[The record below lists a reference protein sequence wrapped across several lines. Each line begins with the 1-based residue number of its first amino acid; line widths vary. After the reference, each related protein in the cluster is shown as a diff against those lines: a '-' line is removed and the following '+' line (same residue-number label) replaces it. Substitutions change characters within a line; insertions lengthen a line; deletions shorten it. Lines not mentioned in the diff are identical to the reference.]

1 MDTTELASAY
11 LRALANADVE
21 EMLGLFTEDGVVH
34 SPLYGHQQAA
44 DFYPRLFG
52 DTSEAGLTL
61 KGVTEG
67 RTVDGV
73 PLVSI
78 WFHFDW
84 RLPSGRPAPFEVV
97 DLAELDADG
106 RIAVLRI
113 VYDTVDVRPAFES
126 EVGTSWRSNAETGS

>member
-1 MDTTELASAY
+1 MDNEELASAY
-11 LRALANADVE
+11 LRALANSDVE
-21 EMLGLFTEDGVVH
+21 EMLRLFAEDGVVS
-34 SPLYGHQQAA
+34 SPLYGHQRAA
-44 DFYPRLFG
+44 DFYPRLFD
-52 DTSEAGLTL
+52 DTSEARLTL

-67 RTVDGV
+67 RTVEGV

-113 VYDTVDVRPAFES
+113 VYDTVDVRPAFED
-126 EVGTSWRSNAETGS
+126 EVGTSWRSHGP